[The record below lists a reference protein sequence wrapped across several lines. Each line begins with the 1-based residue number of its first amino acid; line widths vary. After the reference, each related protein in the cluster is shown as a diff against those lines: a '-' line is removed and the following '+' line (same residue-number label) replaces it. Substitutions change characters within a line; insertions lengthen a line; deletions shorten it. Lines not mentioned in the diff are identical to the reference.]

1 MTENIY
7 GGSFLRYGYQSCA
20 WHVPDLPKIPK
31 LPGPPMRVKKGE
43 VYDNDGDRSEVVRV
57 GKNTVI
63 WRKLGGVE
71 HIQSSYPSDFSDWVR
86 HPETKMVRNRHRYL
100 EKKR

>member
-1 MTENIY
+1 MNWY
-7 GGSFLRYGYQSCA
+7 FPGSYYHSTCA
-20 WHVPDLPKIPK
+20 PKIEGPPK
-31 LPGPPMRVKKGE
+31 LNGPPMRVKKGE
-43 VYDNDGDRSEVVRV
+43 VYENDGDRSEVVRV

-86 HPETKMVRNRHRYL
+86 HKDTKMVRNRHRYL